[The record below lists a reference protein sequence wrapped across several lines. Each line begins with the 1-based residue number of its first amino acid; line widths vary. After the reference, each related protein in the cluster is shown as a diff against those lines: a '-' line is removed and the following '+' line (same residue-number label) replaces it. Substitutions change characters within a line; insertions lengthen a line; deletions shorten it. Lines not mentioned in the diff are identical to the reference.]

1 VDNNDDVILMSEAI
15 DHSLCEY
22 FDLTT
27 TGDSATCARVISTN
41 VNRSEY

>member
-1 VDNNDDVILMSEAI
+1 VDNNDDVTLMSKTI

-22 FDLTT
+22 FDLTI
-27 TGDSATCARVISTN
+27 TGDNATCARVISAN